1 VEVSGVP
8 SLTFQ
13 PRTKVGESMRVLCLG
28 AHADDI
34 EIGCGGTVL
43 HLLSARPDTE
53 VDWVVFTSGGTRAEE
68 ARRAAQA
75 FLQHAETSH
84 VTVLDFEDGFLP
96 HRWEAVKRQ
105 FEQIKSD
112 CNPDLIFTHHEH
124 DRHQDHRVVNEL
136 TWNTFRNHAI
146 LEYEIPKFDGDLG
159 NPSVFVPL
167 DESEVSRK
175 VSVLLDCYQTQRDKD
190 WFDEETFRSVCR
202 IRGLECRSPSGYAEA
217 FHARKLVLL

>member
-1 VEVSGVP
+1 VP

-13 PRTKVGESMRVLCLG
+13 PHTKAGERMRVLCLG

-43 HLLSARPDTE
+43 HLLSARPNTE
-53 VDWVVFTSGGTRAEE
+53 VDWVVFTSGGARAAE

-75 FLQHAETSH
+75 FLQHAANSN

-105 FEQIKSD
+105 FEQIKSE

-124 DRHQDHRVVNEL
+124 DRHQDHRLVNEL

-175 VSVLLDCYQTQRDKD
+175 VEVLLDCYQTQRDKH
-190 WFDEETFRSVCR
+190 WFDEETFRSLCR
-202 IRGLECRSPSGYAEA
+202 IRGLECRAPSGYAEA
-217 FHARKLVLL
+217 FHARKVVLF